1 MGKHGGKPDVAES
14 DGHKPDKPIPPA
26 PPTPPRPQPK

>member
-1 MGKHGGKPDVAES
+1 MGKHQGKPDVAEG

-26 PPTPPRPQPK
+26 PKPQQPKK

>member
-1 MGKHGGKPDVAES
+1 MGKHSGKPDVAEG

-26 PPTPPRPQPK
+26 QPTPPRPQPK

>member
-1 MGKHGGKPDVAES
+1 MGKHSGRQDPAEQ

-26 PPTPPRPQPK
+26 DPPPSPPQQ